1 MRLSTAE
8 PLKILIVED
17 DIVDRKLLERLL
29 SESSLRVSEVK
40 SAEYLSVALELLD
53 RDHFDVV
60 LLDLGLPDA
69 QGIESFTELQS
80 QVPHVPII
88 VLSGLDDEDTAIKA
102 VQKGVQDYLIKGQVD
117 SNLLMRAVRYAIER
131 KKVERELQLAEQRYR
146 TIFENSA
153 VAIMMVDEQ
162 ECLISWNQFTENL
175 LGMNSEDLHLRSVK
189 SLYPEGEWQK
199 IRAHNVR
206 QKGMQHHLETKMVK
220 KNGQII
226 DVDVSL
232 SVVKDSDDK
241 IIGSIGVIRDVTER
255 KTFEEALRRSEERF
269 RQVVENANE
278 WIWEIDADGLY
289 TYVSPVVEEMLG
301 YKPEDLLEKVHFYD
315 LFHPDAREQHRR
327 NAFGVF
333 DKKDIFTE
341 IEVQHV
347 HRNGQEVWLSVS
359 GVPVLG
365 ENDKL
370 VGYRGVAVDI
380 TERRRIHEILDSKQK
395 NLEAI
400 FDAAP
405 VGMLL
410 VGEDMVVQRANDA
423 IRHLVQKEFSQ
434 IVNQVPGVAL
444 GCIYATQDVICREQ
458 GWKEHP
464 HCVGCLLRKTIK
476 IAINSEES
484 VHGVEIQPTLQV
496 RDKEVKPW
504 FSLSAEPVIIDGRR
518 HAVVAINDITDRKRA
533 EEELKETMEI
543 KTQFISTVS
552 HELRTPLTS
561 MREAV
566 VIVLDGVAGK
576 IGDDQRRF
584 LDVAKRNIDRL
595 SRLINDVLDFQK
607 LGAGKMEFSMQE
619 KDIRKVVEDAYSTM
633 VPYAKKKKIHLATEF
648 DGGLAKATFDSD
660 RIIQVLTNLVS
671 NAIKFTPEDGQVT
684 VRVRK
689 HEDEWV
695 ISVSDTGMGIPKEA
709 LPKIFDRFYR
719 VHRPGKLIKGTGL
732 GLAIV
737 HKIVMAHGGRID
749 VESEIDKGTT
759 FTVVLP
765 LVPKAEPRALSE
777 KSDLTLEETLT
788 EN

>member
-1 MRLSTAE
+1 
-8 PLKILIVED
+8 
-17 DIVDRKLLERLL
+17 
-29 SESSLRVSEVK
+29 LR
-40 SAEYLSVALELLD
+40 
-53 RDHFDVV
+53 
-60 LLDLGLPDA
+60 
-69 QGIESFTELQS
+69 
-80 QVPHVPII
+80 
-88 VLSGLDDEDTAIKA
+88 
-102 VQKGVQDYLIKGQVD
+102 
-117 SNLLMRAVRYAIER
+117 
-131 KKVERELQLAEQRYR
+131 
-146 TIFENSA
+146 
-153 VAIMMVDEQ
+153 
-162 ECLISWNQFTENL
+162 
-175 LGMNSEDLHLRSVK
+175 LRSVK

-220 KNGQII
+220 KSGQII

-232 SVVKDSDDK
+232 SVVKDSDSN
-241 IIGSIGVIRDVTER
+241 IVGSIGVIRDITER
-255 KTFEEALRRSEERF
+255 TTMEQALRKSEERF
-269 RQVVENANE
+269 RQVVENAKE
-278 WIWEIDADGLY
+278 WIWEVDANGLY
-289 TYVSPVVEEMLG
+289 TYSSPVVEKILG
-301 YKPEDLLEKVHFYD
+301 YKSEELLGKTHFYD
-315 LFHPDAREQHRR
+315 LFHPDDRDELKKQAFEIFAKRDVLYEFQNR
-327 NAFGVF
+327 NLHKNSQA
-333 DKKDIFTE
+333 
-341 IEVQHV
+341 
-347 HRNGQEVWLSVS
+347 VWLSTS
-359 GVPVLG
+359 GVPILDNKG
-365 ENDKL
+365 DL
-370 VGYRGVAVDI
+370 LGYRGVDIDI
-380 TERRRIHEILDSKQK
+380 TERKRIHEVLDSKQK
-395 NLEAI
+395 NLESI
-400 FDAAP
+400 FDATP

-423 IRHLVQKEFSQ
+423 IRQLVQKEFSQ
-434 IVNQVPGVAL
+434 IVNQLPGVAL
-444 GCIYATQDVICREQ
+444 GCVHATQGLICKEQ
-458 GWKEHP
+458 GWEDHP

-476 IAINSEES
+476 IALDSEES

-576 IGDDQRRF
+576 ISNDQRRF

-633 VPYAKKKKIHLATEF
+633 APYAKKKKIHLATEF
-648 DGGLAKATFDSD
+648 DGGLAKATFDGD

-684 VRVRK
+684 VRVGRR
-689 HEDEWV
+689 ENEWV
-695 ISVSDTGMGIPKEA
+695 ISISDTGMGIPKEA
-709 LPKIFDRFYR
+709 LQKIFDRFYR

-749 VESEIDKGTT
+749 VESEVDKGTT
-759 FTVVLP
+759 FTVALP
-765 LVPKAEPRALSE
+765 LVPKTSQKALSE
-777 KSDLTLEETLT
+777 KADLTLEETLT